1 VTDSPNLDLVRS
13 IYAGWERGDFS
24 SVEWAHPEIEY
35 VLTGGIADG
44 SWTGLAG
51 MADGWR
57 NYLSAWEEYQVE
69 LDRFRELDDER
80 VLVVIYVS
88 GRGRI
93 SGLDIGQVRTRAATL
108 FHLRDGRVTRLVV
121 YADGDRALADLGLPP
136 EADSQP

>member
-121 YADGDRALADLGLPP
+121 YADGDRALADLGLPS
-136 EADSQP
+136 EGDSP